1 MQTAEQSSQLNHF
14 LEFIM
19 ARKASTFSLT
29 NMLAKRRDEMA
40 DARARMKRLQ
50 DNAPAFRAA
59 IHVANMVA
67 DYAQEIDFTQW
78 SYVDTYIGHSA
89 QELTVSLEGTVDS
102 LKTGAVVDMLERA
115 LACGF
120 EDVGSKD
127 YLSEYASQRSFR
139 FSQVVAGVKIDLKI
153 VANIKAASEACR
165 KVRVGT
171 KLEEV
176 AQYELVCS

>member
-1 MQTAEQSSQLNHF
+1 
-14 LEFIM
+14 M

-29 NMLAKRRDEMA
+29 NMVAKRRGELA
-40 DARARMKRLQ
+40 DARDRMKRLQ

-67 DYAQEIDFTQW
+67 DYAQSIDFTEW
-78 SYVDTYIGHSA
+78 AYIDPYVGHST

-102 LKTGAVVDMLERA
+102 LKEGAVVDMIERA
-115 LACGF
+115 MACGF

-153 VANIKAASEACR
+153 VANIKAASSACR
-165 KVRVGT
+165 KVQVGT
-171 KLEEV
+171 KLEAV
-176 AQYELVCS
+176 PQYELVCS

>member
-1 MQTAEQSSQLNHF
+1 
-14 LEFIM
+14 M
-19 ARKASTFSLT
+19 ARKASTISLT
-29 NMLAKRRDEMA
+29 NILAKRREDLA
-40 DARARMKRLQ
+40 LARESMKRLQ

-67 DYAQEIDFTQW
+67 DYAQSIDFTRW
-78 SYVDTYIGHSA
+78 SYVNPYVGRDV
-89 QELTVSLEGTVDS
+89 QELDVVLEGYVDS
-102 LKTGAVVDMLERA
+102 LKEGAVVDMIERA
-115 LACGF
+115 MSCGF

-153 VANIKAASEACR
+153 VANIKEASEACR
-165 KVRVGT
+165 KVQVGV

-176 AQYELVCS
+176 PQYELVCS

>member
-1 MQTAEQSSQLNHF
+1 
-14 LEFIM
+14 M

-29 NMLAKRRDEMA
+29 NMIAKRRDELA

-78 SYVDTYIGHSA
+78 SYVDTYIGHRA

-102 LKTGAVVDMLERA
+102 LKEGAVVDMLERA
-115 LACGF
+115 MACGF

-165 KVRVGT
+165 KVKVGT